1 MLVDEQQHWLFIGL
15 LQSSVQTEISTIP
28 CTARKFEIFA
38 VSKQRTCV
46 VPAKLTLFPSASAVL
61 VFSANKQTLVS

>member
-1 MLVDEQQHWLFIGL
+1 MLVDEQQHWLFCL
-15 LQSSVQTEISTIP
+15 LQSSVQTEISTIQ

-46 VPAKLTLFPSASAVL
+46 VPAKLTLFLSASAVL